1 VNYKVKYISEKS
13 MAEISDLQNK
23 ISEKL
28 EEGTFSG
35 EDLEDYF
42 QVFCEI
48 GRNCDDFQEEI
59 EDWNRTI
66 VFDIDESGIYWISTK
81 DGLIHSGT
89 GKLEQVDLTLKLNIK
104 NVLKIFS
111 GDLDP
116 GVAFMTGKLRLKGE
130 LPDALKFSELME
142 IVAEEIEY
150 D

>member
-1 VNYKVKYISEKS
+1 MTVIDNLKNIIAK
-13 MAEISDLQNK
+13 
-23 ISEKL
+23 KL
-28 EEGTFSG
+28 EDGSFSG
-35 EDLEDYF
+35 KDLGKYF

-48 GRNCDDFQEEI
+48 GKNSEDFQDEI

-66 VFDIDESGIYWISTK
+66 VFDIEESGIFWISTN
-81 DGLIHSGT
+81 GNEIAT
-89 GKLEQVDLTLKLNIK
+89 GEGEPKQIDLTLKLNIK

-116 GVAFMTGKLRLKGE
+116 GVAFMTGKLKLKGE

>member
-1 VNYKVKYISEKS
+1 MTGID
-13 MAEISDLQNK
+13 DLQNK
-23 ISEKL
+23 IAQKM
-28 EEGTFSG
+28 EEGSFSG
-35 EDLEDYF
+35 EDLRNYF

-48 GRNCDDFQEEI
+48 GKNSEDFQDEI

-66 VFDIDESGIYWISTK
+66 VFDIEEAGIFWISTNAS
-81 DGLIHSGT
+81 LIST
-89 GKLEQVDLTLKLNIK
+89 GIGKPEQVDLTLKLSIK

-116 GVAFMTGKLRLKGE
+116 GVAFMTGKLKLKGE

-150 D
+150 A